1 MEEKQTKKEEEEFDS
16 YTYRFYD
23 ASKIYM
29 AADSCITLYLIRKNC
44 FVWISGTF

>member
-29 AADSCITLYLIRKNC
+29 AADYIKNNLCKLYD
-44 FVWISGTF
+44 